1 MTFYNNFG
9 SILVLRV
16 RKEKLKK
23 EKNMNESEIVEY
35 VQTNARYHSQIDMPY
50 AVYFNN
56 RPLFGDDPRDLVEQI
71 LDIVNG

>member
-1 MTFYNNFG
+1 VGLINNNKREKIMTEN
-9 SILVLRV
+9 
-16 RKEKLKK
+16 
-23 EKNMNESEIVEY
+23 EIVEY